1 MSNNFP
7 DWVEYGYQVVE
18 ELGRNREG
26 GRITWKAQQ
35 IATDEDIVIKQFC
48 FAQSGSNWSAYKAH
62 EREIAILEN
71 LNHQGIPRYLES
83 FETGDG
89 FCLVQEYKNAP
100 SLAIKRTFEPE
111 EIKIIAIKILEILV
125 YLQDRIPPII
135 HRDIKP
141 ENILVDSELNVYLID
156 FGLAKIGELEV
167 AASSVFVGTPGFI
180 PPENLFKPTTAS
192 DLYSLGSTLIC
203 LLTGIN
209 SIKIQDLTSD
219 DNPYLLEFQHLLPR
233 LSQRF
238 LLWLQTMVEPNQSK
252 RYQTAQE
259 ALETLKPLYIIRIPE
274 ANLSHSFLEVTADR
288 LGEKI
293 SIPLTVSNS
302 IPETILEGKLNLNYD
317 ENNKLV
323 EPNYNAWITLDKSS
337 FSDNSVQFNIKV
349 DTSELRASTT
359 YERQL
364 ILQTNGNPEIQMI
377 TLKVRTAP
385 VPIENKKMPYLW
397 LSLLF
402 CVSLFI
408 PIEVQLIPNVY
419 EYVLESINEIWS
431 PYSKR

>member
-7 DWVEYGYQVVE
+7 DWVEYGYEVLE

-26 GRITWKAQQ
+26 GRITWKVRQ
-35 IATDEDIVIKQFC
+35 IATDEDSVIKQFC
-48 FAQSGSNWSAYKAH
+48 FAQSGSDWSAYKAH
-62 EREIAILEN
+62 EREITVLEN

-100 SLAIKRTFEPE
+100 SLAIQRTFEPE

-125 YLQDRIPPII
+125 YLQERIPPII

-141 ENILVDSELNVYLID
+141 ENILVDSDLNVYLID
-156 FGLAKIGELEV
+156 FGLAKIGEVDV

-209 SIKIQDLTSD
+209 SVKIQELTSD
-219 DNPYLLEFQHLLPR
+219 DNPYLLEFQHLLSR

-238 LLWLQTMVEPNQSK
+238 LAWLQTMVEPNQSK

-259 ALETLKPLYIIRIPE
+259 ALEALKPLYIIRIPE
-274 ANLSHSFLEVTADR
+274 AKLSDSVLEVTAKR

-293 SIPLTVSNS
+293 SVPLQVNNG
-302 IPETILEGKLNLNYD
+302 IPETVLEGKLDLNYKK
-317 ENNKLV
+317 NNQLV
-323 EPNYNAWITLDKSS
+323 EQNYNSWITLDKSS
-337 FSDNSVQFNIKV
+337 FSSNLVKFNIKV
-349 DTSELRASTT
+349 DTGQLRASTT

-364 ILQTNGNPEIQMI
+364 ILQTNANPERQII
-377 TLKVRTAP
+377 TLKVNTAP
-385 VPIENKKMPYLW
+385 IPINNKKMPYLW
-397 LSLLF
+397 LSLLLF
-402 CVSLFI
+402 VSLSI
-408 PIEVQLIPNVY
+408 PAEFQLVPVVY
-419 EYVLESINEIWS
+419 ENVLERIQEIWS
-431 PYSKR
+431 HDVWE